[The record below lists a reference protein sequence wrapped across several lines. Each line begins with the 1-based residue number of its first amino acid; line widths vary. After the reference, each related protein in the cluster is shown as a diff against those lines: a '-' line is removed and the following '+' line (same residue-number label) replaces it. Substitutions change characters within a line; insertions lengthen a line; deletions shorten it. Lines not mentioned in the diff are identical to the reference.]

1 MKNYN
6 WRFQFDTDNINWNW
20 ILKDLIIQIVLY
32 FAFKY
37 LAAGLSLNWSVDSYL
52 MGWVAYHII
61 TFVHPTSE

>member
-1 MKNYN
+1 MKNY
-6 WRFQFDTDNINWNW
+6 NWNW

-37 LAAGLSLNWSVDSYL
+37 LAAGLGLNWSVDSYL
-52 MGWVAYHII
+52 MGWIAYHII